1 MALQLIFGM
10 TMTPVGK
17 YLQFAR
23 RILVRVLVNDQYARI
38 RVPTNDKLE
47 EYRRTINERHPAL
60 VDVWGTMDGLKV
72 KIEQAPDHLSQSKF
86 YNGWK
91 HDHFVTSLLAFVRDG
106 TIPAAFFN
114 VNVPGCIHDSTL
126 ADWGSLYD
134 KLEKVYNETGLKFV
148 IDSAFSSSNVDYLIK
163 SAQDFL
169 AADAGLVDM
178 ADIMANLA
186 VKRVATSMRQSAEW
200 GMRAFQSS
208 FPRIKD
214 TLPYEEQGERRII
227 LACLLLLYNC
237 RARLVGINQ
246 ITNVYMPFLR
256 NNANLQFVPDNVHN

>member
-1 MALQLIFGM
+1 
-10 TMTPVGK
+10 
-17 YLQFAR
+17 
-23 RILVRVLVNDQYARI
+23 
-38 RVPTNDKLE
+38 
-47 EYRRTINERHPAL
+47 
-60 VDVWGTMDGLKV
+60 
-72 KIEQAPDHLSQSKF
+72 
-86 YNGWK
+86 
-91 HDHFVTSLLAFVRDG
+91 LAFVPDG

-186 VKRVATSMRQSAEW
+186 VKRAATSMRQSAEW

-227 LACLLLLYNC
+227 
-237 RARLVGINQ
+237 
-246 ITNVYMPFLR
+246 
-256 NNANLQFVPDNVHN
+256 